1 MSSNPQNPR
10 RNPDM
15 VTCSW
20 NAINW
25 GRGGGAKGQTDRCAD
40 HQPSPC
46 SAKDP
51 APREHGR
58 GWQSGTPD
66 ILHTRA
72 QCVRTAGQRVPGASL
87 CLQPPA
93 LGLAAHATH
102 STLPTEPSLPP
113 SSPPYPAPALVQY
126 FSLKSFTE
134 HEEGSLGS
142 HLKIISRSERLNLG
156 L

>member
-1 MSSNPQNPR
+1 MSSNPQNPC
-10 RNPDM
+10 RNPGM

-25 GRGGGAKGQTDRCAD
+25 GGGAKGQTDRCAD

-58 GWQSGTPD
+58 EWQSGTPD

-72 QCVRTAGQRVPGASL
+72 QCIRTAGQRVPGASL
-87 CLQPPA
+87 CLQPPSST
-93 LGLAAHATH
+93 GVSSTRHPQHFAHGAI
-102 STLPTEPSLPP
+102 PAP
-113 SSPPYPAPALVQY
+113 SSPTPPQLQPWFSIFPLKALQNMRRGAWVA
-126 FSLKSFTE
+126 
-134 HEEGSLGS
+134 
-142 HLKIISRSERLNLG
+142 ISRLSQG
-156 L
+156 QKD